1 MWYGHA
7 HHDVPTVDADA
18 GTASG
23 GVAYLVNNLSNV
35 FRFGAPYIRRY
46 WVRMFLGVL
55 LGVVFG
61 ISNAMILGGTK
72 ALLNRVFPES
82 EKPAATQIVET
93 RAPQLAGIKEKFAA
107 MVDPW
112 LPAEERRLDGKQ
124 MAGMILFFPLLF
136 AFRGYIGYLS
146 SYCMGWV
153 SERVIN
159 DLRLDVFSKLSTL
172 SLDFYNRSTMGDLI
186 THVHGDTQ
194 ALQKS
199 LNLGISDLVKEP
211 VTILFTLAY
220 LLYMDWQLTLFV
232 ACFMPLCIIPMS
244 ILGRKVRRAS
254 KGNVK
259 TGVAQQSLLVEF
271 LGSIRLIK
279 AYKLEQQATSR
290 FAQHARQLVHHGM
303 KQLQAKELI
312 NPLIETIGAVGLG
325 VLLVYIIYVGKTGS
339 ELAVFVGAVALIYT
353 PIKKVAGLHVYY
365 QQASVGVERLVK
377 ILNEQPTVKEPAS
390 PKPLK
395 PFAREIRFENV
406 TFAYNE
412 RPVLKNFNLVV
423 PFGMK
428 LGVAGES
435 GSGKSTLINLLFRFY
450 DPQEGRILID
460 GQDIREVTT
469 NDLRAQMALV
479 SQDIILFDQTVA
491 ENIACGKPGATR
503 EEIEAA
509 AKAAF
514 AHEFIMNLP
523 QGYDTRVGDRGVLLS
538 GGQRQ
543 RIAIARAFVRQAPI
557 LALDEATAAL
567 DAESEA
573 QVQRA
578 IDRLAEHR
586 TVISVAHRLS
596 TLAKMDKIIVV
607 RSGEIVEQGSFSDM
621 IRSQGIFGSMAQR
634 QTFAPA
640 LVS

>member
-1 MWYGHA
+1 
-7 HHDVPTVDADA
+7 
-18 GTASG
+18 
-23 GVAYLVNNLSNV
+23 
-35 FRFGAPYIRRY
+35 
-46 WVRMFLGVL
+46 MFLGVF
-55 LGVVFG
+55 LGVLFG
-61 ISNAMILGGTK
+61 ISNAAILGGTK

-82 EKPAATQIVET
+82 KKAEVVEASNS
-93 RAPQLAGIKEKFAA
+93 RELSGLKAKLAPVKAKLEGI
-107 MVDPW
+107 VDPW
-112 LPAEERRLDGKQ
+112 LPTDSGRLNGKQ
-124 MAGMILFFPLLF
+124 IAGLLLFFPLLF

-159 DLRLDVFSKLSTL
+159 DLRQDVFAKLSTL
-172 SLDFYNRSTMGDLI
+172 SLDFYNRATMGDLI

-199 LNLGISDLVKEP
+199 LNLGVSDLVKEP
-211 VTILFTLAY
+211 VTIIFTLGFM
-220 LLYMDWQLTLFV
+220 LYMDWQLTLFV
-232 ACFMPLCIIPMS
+232 ACFMPLCIIPMAV
-244 ILGRKVRRAS
+244 LGRKIRRAS

-279 AYKLEQQATSR
+279 AYKLEQQATAR

-312 NPLIETIGAVGLG
+312 NPLIETIGAIGLG
-325 VLLVYIIYVGKTGS
+325 VLLVYIIYTGKTGS
-339 ELAVFVGAVALIYT
+339 ELATFVGAVALIYT
-353 PIKKVAGLHVYY
+353 PIKKVGGLHVYY
-365 QQASVGVERLVK
+365 QQASVGVERLIK
-377 ILNEQPTVKEPAS
+377 ILNEQPTVKEPVV
-390 PKPLK
+390 PKQAK

-406 TFAYNE
+406 TFAYDD
-412 RPVLKNFNLVV
+412 RPVLKNFNLIV

-435 GSGKSTLINLLFRFY
+435 GSGKSTLVNLLFRFY

-460 GQDIREVTT
+460 GIDIRDLSTT
-469 NDLRAQMALV
+469 DLRSQMALV
-479 SQDIILFDQTVA
+479 SQDIILFDQTVG
-491 ENIACGKPGATR
+491 ENIACGKINATR

-514 AHEFIMNLP
+514 AHEFISTLP
-523 QGYDTRVGDRGVLLS
+523 SGYETRVGDRGVLLS

-543 RIAIARAFVRQAPI
+543 RIAIARAFIRQAPI

-578 IDRLAEHR
+578 IDHLAEHR

-596 TLAKMDKIIVV
+596 TLAKMDKIIVL
-607 RSGEIVEQGSFSDM
+607 RSGEIVEQGSFSEM
-621 IRSQGIFGSMAQR
+621 IRGQGIFGSMAQR
-634 QTFAPA
+634 QTFAPVFA
-640 LVS
+640 S

>member
-1 MWYGHA
+1 M
-7 HHDVPTVDADA
+7 
-18 GTASG
+18 
-23 GVAYLVNNLSNV
+23 NNLANV

-46 WVRMFLGVL
+46 WTRLALGVL
-55 LGVVFG
+55 LGVLFG
-61 ISNAMILGGTK
+61 ISNATILSGSK
-72 ALLNRVFPES
+72 ALLNRVFPQEQNAS
-82 EKPAATQIVET
+82 ATALPRTET
-93 RAPQLAGIKEKFAA
+93 TKRIEEWTNNARERF
-107 MVDPW
+107 VRSTDPW
-112 LPAEERRLDGKQ
+112 LPKDGRDLDAKQ
-124 MAGMILFFPLLF
+124 LTGLLLFFPLLF

-159 DLRLDVFSKLSTL
+159 DLRQDVFHKLSTL
-172 SLDFYNRSTMGDLI
+172 SLDFYNRATMGDLI

-199 LNLGISDLVKEP
+199 LNHGVSDLVKEP
-211 VTILFTLAY
+211 VTIIFTLGY
-220 LLYMDWQLTLFV
+220 LLWMDWKLTVFV
-232 ACFMPLCIIPMS
+232 TVFMPTCIVPIM
-244 ILGRKVRRAS
+244 ILGKKIRRAA

-259 TGVAQQSLLVEF
+259 TGVLQQSLLVEF

-279 AYKLEQQATSR
+279 AYKLERQATER

-303 KQLQAKELI
+303 KQIQAKELV
-312 NPLIETIGAVGLG
+312 NPFIETIGALGLG
-325 VLLVYIIYVGKTGS
+325 ILLVYIIWADKTGS

-353 PIKKVAGLHVYY
+353 PIKKVAGLHVYF
-365 QQASVGVERLVK
+365 QQASVGIERLMK
-377 ILNEQPTVKEPAS
+377 IFREEPTVKEPTG
-390 PKPLK
+390 PKAMK
-395 PFAREIRFENV
+395 PFAREIRFDNV
-406 TFAYNE
+406 TFAYND
-412 RPVLKNFNLVV
+412 RPVLQNFSLTI
-423 PFGMK
+423 PLGTK
-428 LGVAGES
+428 LGVVGES

-450 DPQEGRILID
+450 DPQEGRVLID
-460 GQDIREVTT
+460 GVDIRELTT
-469 NDLRAQMALV
+469 FDLRAQMALV

-491 ENIACGKPGATR
+491 ENIACGREGATR
-503 EEIEAA
+503 SEIEAA

-543 RIAIARAFVRQAPI
+543 RIAIARAFIRQAPI

-578 IDRLAEHR
+578 IDNLAEHR

-596 TLAKMDKIIVV
+596 TLAKMDRIIVLQH
-607 RSGEIVEQGSFSDM
+607 GEIVEEGTFAELL
-621 IRSQGIFGSMAQR
+621 RSEGIFGNMAQR
-634 QTFAPA
+634 QTFSTVLA
-640 LVS
+640 S